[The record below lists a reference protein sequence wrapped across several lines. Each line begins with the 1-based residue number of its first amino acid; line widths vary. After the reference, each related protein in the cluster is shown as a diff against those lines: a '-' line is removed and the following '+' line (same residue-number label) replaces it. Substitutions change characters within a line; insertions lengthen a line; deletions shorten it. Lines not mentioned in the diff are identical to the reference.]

1 MREVSCC
8 CRQECSITKQR
19 NDTWLRVTWNGNMRL
34 AYCTF
39 CCMRWYFTINGAECT
54 DPGDTTEH
62 TLIPLNTTL
71 THFDSYTAT
80 LTFFDTCLKH
90 YSNLTH
96 FDSF

>member
-1 MREVSCC
+1 MREVSCF

-39 CCMRWYFTINGAECT
+39 CCMRWYFTINGAECN

-71 THFDSYTAT
+71 THFDLTDQLNILLHCYSY
-80 LTFFDTCLKH
+80 LL
-90 YSNLTH
+90 
-96 FDSF
+96 